1 MPGID
6 LFDPEAAPRGVATLI
21 KTPLLENG
29 RLDEESFAR
38 QVQYVVDVG
47 ACLTIPGMHGAET
60 YSLSDAE
67 RARCLEITMDI
78 CGDRVPVCATVV
90 GLSLRDAIAAARRAE
105 EMGGDVVAVVTP
117 PWVKG
122 ERDAVEFI
130 RAVADATTVPSLAHT
145 FSGGGPLSPAA
156 VARMAVDSPSIRYLK
171 EEAPWCGRRL
181 EEMFAVPGGDLFMGI
196 VVTSPSVLAYQAG
209 GTMFMASADIQEPL
223 QAVFDA
229 LEAGDVRRAREI
241 DHHLGA
247 LQHFRAYISG
257 QLNNKMIM
265 HRQGLFASRRIADP
279 SSHIGLSDL
288 NQDEEDQLTFVL
300 EPLLPCYTK
309 NPPLPPT

>member
-29 RLDEESFAR
+29 RLDEESFAL
-38 QVQYVVDVG
+38 QVRYIVDVG
-47 ACLTIPGMHGAET
+47 GCLAIPGMHGAET

-67 RARCLEITMDI
+67 RLRCLEITMDI

-90 GLSLRDAIAAARRAE
+90 GLSIRDAIVAARRAE
-105 EMGGDVVAVVTP
+105 DMGADAVAVVTP

-122 ERDAVEFI
+122 ERDAVKFI
-130 RAVADATTVPSLAHT
+130 RAVADATTAPNLAHSV
-145 FSGGGPLSPAA
+145 SGGGPLSPAA
-156 VARMAVDSPSIRYLK
+156 VVQLAADSPNIRYLK
-171 EEAPWCGRRL
+171 EEAPWGGRRL
-181 EEMFAVPGGDLFMGI
+181 AEMFTLPGDDVFLGI
-196 VVTSPSVLAYQAG
+196 VTASPSVLTYQAG

-229 LEAGDVRRAREI
+229 LEAGDFEQAREI

-247 LQHFRAYISG
+247 LQHFRSYISG

-265 HRQGLFASRRIADP
+265 HRQGLFASRRIANP

-288 NQDEEDQLTFVL
+288 NQDEEDHLTFVL
-300 EPLLPCYTK
+300 EPLLPYYSK